1 MERLMLDD
9 TVGFRLSRVARA
21 RRQAWSQELTH
32 LGLTPPQAA
41 ILRGIAESSDR
52 SLRSLARTLGTDPM
66 SAKRCVDELESRELV
81 RSSSL
86 PQDRRPRVLNLTDAG
101 RQVMTELDFLVRRQ
115 EVRLRTM
122 LSPVDYQQLLGV
134 LDRLEEGLHLTGSPG
149 ERFDQ
154 HGSE

>member
-1 MERLMLDD
+1 MLDD